1 MSSDQGFPPMHGH
14 IAVTICVDNDQFRPV
29 FQNVEVNI
37 TIHERYN
44 EDQFVTSVSADDD
57 DLRQVEY
64 PLLYLLSIFKIYF
77 LTS

>member
-1 MSSDQGFPPMHGH
+1 MANDQGIPPKYGR
-14 IAVTICVDNDQFRPV
+14 IAVTINIDRDQFRPK
-29 FQNVEVNI
+29 FQNVEVNV
-37 TIHERYN
+37 TVHERYN